1 MNLPQIKSRGSLTEK
16 TYNTLKRA
24 ILDLDLKPGQ
34 LLTEE
39 ELSEQLGVSRTPLRA
54 ALNKLEYENLIKI
67 TPGRGTYV
75 AELSLEYMEDI
86 FDVREAVD
94 MLSVRLA
101 AERKTDEDIKEMD
114 YLVEQQEL
122 LLKDKEFDVKQF
134 IKLDIDFH
142 CIISKA
148 ANNKVLERLTLQ
160 LVESYNRYI
169 LAAPFLDRASTIV
182 SEHKQII
189 KAIKE
194 SNGEEAARIVQ
205 NHVNDIRESLK
216 ERIKKIL

>member
-94 MLSVRLA
+94 MLSVKLA

-160 LVESYNRYI
+160 LVENYNRYI

-194 SNGEEAARIVQ
+194 SNGEEAAKIVQ